1 MNTNEII
8 KRLKVMLSLEEKEV
22 TEKMKSLATLVD
34 GTEVFVIEGEIAPGS
49 ILYVV
54 TEGEEEVLAPEG
66 LHETVDGLLVTV
78 GEAGEIL
85 SVEPKAA
92 VEAPVEAGDYK
103 DKVVEEEM
111 EVAEI
116 EVEAPAGADMAT
128 EALLEGMA
136 ELLKPFIEEVKVLT
150 DEFKKMEQRF
160 NAIADQPASTKIK
173 TKLSADKNV
182 DDVEKKIEILK
193 KIRQGK
199 K

>member
-1 MNTNEII
+1 
-8 KRLKVMLSLEEKEV
+8 
-22 TEKMKSLATLVD
+22 
-34 GTEVFVIEGEIAPGS
+34 
-49 ILYVV
+49 
-54 TEGEEEVLAPEG
+54 
-66 LHETVDGLLVTV
+66 
-78 GEAGEIL
+78 
-85 SVEPKAA
+85 
-92 VEAPVEAGDYK
+92 
-103 DKVVEEEM
+103 M

>member
-1 MNTNEII
+1 MNTNEIL
-8 KRLKVMLSLEEKEV
+8 KRLKVMLSLEETQV
-22 TEKMKSLATLVD
+22 TEKMKSLATLID
-34 GTEVFVIEGEIAPGS
+34 GTEVFVEEGEIAPGS

-54 TEGEEEVLAPEG
+54 TEGEEQVMAPAG
-66 LHETVDGLLVTV
+66 IHETVDGLLVTV
-78 GEAGEIL
+78 GDAGEII
-85 SVEPKAA
+85 SVEPK
-92 VEAPVEAGDYK
+92 VDTVEAGDYK

-173 TKLSADKNV
+173 TKLSADKNA
-182 DDVEKKIEILK
+182 DEVEKKIEILK
-193 KIRQGK
+193 KIRKGQK
-199 K
+199 